1 MRQLLDLIVSI
12 TDREQSFKIQSQ
24 LRRRFLPGPNIMM
37 DGWGDLCPRMG
48 GISSVI
54 NPHMMV
60 FIFNTARPPLAV
72 LHRQPRVWPFHS
84 GIQQSDYPSKL
95 SGKENCSQALMLV
108 TGRNDRDRDQ
118 PYALVEANQGLLRPL
133 PRIIS
138 WKGAFIPDPIPSVM

>member
-24 LRRRFLPGPNIMM
+24 LRRRFLPGPNITM
-37 DGWGDLCPRMG
+37 DGGGDLCPHI

-118 PYALVEANQGLLRPL
+118 PLVEANQGLLRPL